1 MSRRPFLV
9 RALLAAM
16 LVSFASSAQELDK
29 KSLERILSKQ
39 GFSGQLTGNVKVRF
53 AFLGNMKCG
62 SAVLHVY
69 YYTGEETH
77 PPGKAIHFNRR
88 LIFLENRTYLGNT
101 TSLIV
106 QYSSSR
112 GRCDF
117 RSPKR
122 TEICLSVIETVYRSL
137 SCWMAGIEIFI
148 DERGVGLRG

>member
-88 LIFLENRTYLGNT
+88 LIFLENRTYLGQYDISNRPVLVKQRALRFPVSEADGNLLECDRDGLPK
-101 TSLIV
+101 SLLLDGGDRDI
-106 QYSSSR
+106 
-112 GRCDF
+112 
-117 RSPKR
+117 
-122 TEICLSVIETVYRSL
+122 YR
-137 SCWMAGIEIFI
+137 
-148 DERGVGLRG
+148 